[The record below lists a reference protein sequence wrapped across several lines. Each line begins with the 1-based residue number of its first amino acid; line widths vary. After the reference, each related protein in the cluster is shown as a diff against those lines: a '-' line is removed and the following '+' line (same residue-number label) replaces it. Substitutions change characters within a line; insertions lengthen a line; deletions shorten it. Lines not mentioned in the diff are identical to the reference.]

1 MGERVSKKEKQAFAA
16 VLKAWRRRKG
26 FSQSQAAAKLG
37 IPIDT
42 LQNWEIARTKPVGFA
57 HEALMKI
64 LQK

>member
-1 MGERVSKKEKQAFAA
+1 MGKRVNKKEKEAFAA
-16 VLKAWRRRKG
+16 VLKAWRQRKG

-37 IPIDT
+37 IPIYT

-57 HEALMKI
+57 HEAWLKV